1 MKFIIATG
9 NPKKLIELNRILN
22 PLGIDAIT
30 AKEASINLEDV
41 EETGKTFE
49 ENAKIKA
56 RAAAKLTNLAV
67 VADDTGLCVDAL
79 DGAPG
84 VYTARYAGENA
95 TDQQKYEK
103 LLNALKGVPHAKRT
117 AHFSTCIC
125 CILPNKEEIIVSGR
139 CDGYIAEKPHG
150 TNGFGYDPVFELENG
165 KSLAELTAKEKDKIS
180 HRGNALRNFK
190 AKLQEKLAELN

>member
-1 MKFIIATG
+1 MKFVIATG

-56 RAAAKLTNLAV
+56 RAAARLTNLAV

-79 DGAPG
+79 NGAPG

-139 CDGYIAEKPHG
+139 CDGFIAQKPHG

-190 AKLQEKLAELN
+190 ANLQEKLAELN

>member
-56 RAAAKLTNLAV
+56 MAAAKLTNLAV

-79 DGAPG
+79 NGAPG

-95 TDQQKYEK
+95 TDQQRYEK
-103 LLNALKGVPHAKRT
+103 LLSALKGVPHEKRT

-139 CDGYIAEKPHG
+139 CDGFIAQKPHG

-165 KSLAELTAKEKDKIS
+165 ESLAELTAKEKDKIS

-190 AKLQEKLAELN
+190 AKLQEKLAGLN

>member
-1 MKFIIATG
+1 MTFVIATG

-103 LLNALKGVPHAKRT
+103 LLNALKGVPYAKRT

-139 CDGYIAEKPHG
+139 CDGFIAEKPHG

-165 KSLAELTAKEKDKIS
+165 KSLAELSAQEKDKIS